1 MGYSRCHRQL
11 ILWYLVLWNDI
22 QPGLTLDIL
31 RMASWVHMGR
41 TASITIKDT
50 IHIFASISKIMH
62 ILLMG
67 RRNREHW
74 QHIPGNIH
82 VYLFWLVSNCYLNI
96 YFTVGSYWIHAAQLS
111 IFIMLA
117 SLLHLGQSYHCPST
131 NEATLKWI
139 YRQVSNIR
147 CTLVGNKIVD
157 HSDVVRTS
165 PVGAAP
171 TTSSFSTWHLA
182 STDWVKTTTRWNDK
196 HLSFEISCVLYKRL
210 YGTNS
215 TENW

>member
-1 MGYSRCHRQL
+1 MAPSYQQHPC
-11 ILWYLVLWNDI
+11 WLVLI
-22 QPGLTLDIL
+22 RFIRL
-31 RMASWVHMGR
+31 WVHKTLFWGKIFISSYLFHLTYGFAPQGNNAK
-41 TASITIKDT
+41 TAGTIYSQDT
-50 IHIFASISKIMH
+50 AR

-67 RRNREHW
+67 RRNCEWW

-82 VYLFWLVSNCYLNI
+82 VYLFWLVSNCYSNI

-111 IFIMLA
+111 IFIMVA

-147 CTLVGNKIVD
+147 RTLVGNKIVD
-157 HSDVVRTS
+157 HSDVVRAS

-171 TTSSFSTWHLA
+171 TTSSFST
-182 STDWVKTTTRWNDK
+182 
-196 HLSFEISCVLYKRL
+196 
-210 YGTNS
+210 
-215 TENW
+215 